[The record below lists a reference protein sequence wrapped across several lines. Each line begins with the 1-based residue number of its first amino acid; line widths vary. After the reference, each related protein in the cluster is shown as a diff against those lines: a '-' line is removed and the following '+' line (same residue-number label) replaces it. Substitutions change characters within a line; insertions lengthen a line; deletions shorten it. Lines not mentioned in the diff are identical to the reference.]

1 MPGVNRENKDRVF
14 RMIFGY
20 EKYKENLLSLFNAL
34 NDTNYTN
41 VDDLEIDTLDDVFY
55 MKMKNDVSCIID
67 SRLAVYEHQSTW
79 SYNMPMRGFRYSAEL
94 YNKYII
100 KNNIDLFRRRLVK
113 FPTPQYYVFYNGVE
127 DKPEKEILK
136 LSDAFSVPVKEG
148 TFEWT
153 AIVLNINYG
162 HNKKLLKQC
171 TILGDYAILISKIR
185 EFKQNTEDLK
195 DAITKAIDYCIANDV
210 LKEFLLEHRSE
221 VVDMLRM
228 EYDEAKTMAHIRED
242 SYEEGELAGKKIGQE
257 IGQKIGEKIG
267 QQIGQQI
274 GQELKLIE
282 IVCKKLKK
290 NKTAEQIAD
299 ELEEK
304 ITDIEKIYAVAEKFA
319 PDYDVNEIYEA
330 LRH

>member
-1 MPGVNRENKDRVF
+1 
-14 RMIFGY
+14 
-20 EKYKENLLSLFNAL
+20 
-34 NDTNYTN
+34 
-41 VDDLEIDTLDDVFY
+41 
-55 MKMKNDVSCIID
+55 
-67 SRLAVYEHQSTW
+67 
-79 SYNMPMRGFRYSAEL
+79 MPMRGFRYTAEL

-171 TILGDYAILISKIR
+171 SILGDYGKLISKIR
-185 EFKQNTEDLK
+185 EFKQSTDDLK
-195 DAITKAIDYCIANDV
+195 VAITEAIDYCIENDV
-210 LKEFLLEHRSE
+210 LKEFLLEHKSE

-257 IGQKIGEKIG
+257 
-267 QQIGQQI
+267 IGQQI

-319 PDYDVNEIYEA
+319 PDYDVNKIYEA
-330 LRH
+330 MKK

>member
-1 MPGVNRENKDRVF
+1 
-14 RMIFGY
+14 
-20 EKYKENLLSLFNAL
+20 
-34 NDTNYTN
+34 
-41 VDDLEIDTLDDVFY
+41 
-55 MKMKNDVSCIID
+55 MK
-67 SRLAVYEHQSTW
+67 STR
-79 SYNMPMRGFRYSAEL
+79 SYNMPMRGFRYTAEL

-171 TILGDYAILISKIR
+171 SILGDYGKLISKIR
-185 EFKQNTEDLK
+185 EFKQSTDDLK
-195 DAITKAIDYCIANDV
+195 VAITEAIDYCIENDV
-210 LKEFLLEHRSE
+210 LKEFLLEHKSE

-257 IGQKIGEKIG
+257 IGQ
-267 QQIGQQI
+267 
-274 GQELKLIE
+274 ELKLIE

-290 NKTAEQIAD
+290 NKTAEQIAE
-299 ELEEK
+299 ELEEE
-304 ITDIEKIYAVAEKFA
+304 ITDIQKIYDVAKKFA
-319 PDYDVNEIYEA
+319 PEYNVNKIFETMNPNI
-330 LRH
+330 

>member
-1 MPGVNRENKDRVF
+1 
-14 RMIFGY
+14 
-20 EKYKENLLSLFNAL
+20 
-34 NDTNYTN
+34 
-41 VDDLEIDTLDDVFY
+41 
-55 MKMKNDVSCIID
+55 
-67 SRLAVYEHQSTW
+67 
-79 SYNMPMRGFRYSAEL
+79 MPMRGFRYTAEL

-171 TILGDYAILISKIR
+171 SILGDYGKLISKIR
-185 EFKQNTEDLK
+185 EFKQSTDDLK
-195 DAITKAIDYCIANDV
+195 VAITEAIDYCIENDV
-210 LKEFLLEHRSE
+210 LKEFLLEHKSE

-257 IGQKIGEKIG
+257 IGQ
-267 QQIGQQI
+267 
-274 GQELKLIE
+274 ELKLIE

-290 NKTAEQIAD
+290 NKTAEQIAE
-299 ELEEK
+299 ELEEE
-304 ITDIEKIYAVAEKFA
+304 ITDIQKIYDVAKKFA
-319 PDYDVNEIYEA
+319 PEYNVNKIFETMNPNI
-330 LRH
+330 

>member
-195 DAITKAIDYCIANDV
+195 DAITKASEYCIENDV

-267 QQIGQQI
+267 QQIGQ
-274 GQELKLIE
+274 ELKLIE

-319 PDYDVNEIYEA
+319 PDYDVNKIYEA
-330 LRH
+330 TKK

>member
-1 MPGVNRENKDRVF
+1 
-14 RMIFGY
+14 
-20 EKYKENLLSLFNAL
+20 
-34 NDTNYTN
+34 
-41 VDDLEIDTLDDVFY
+41 
-55 MKMKNDVSCIID
+55 MK
-67 SRLAVYEHQSTW
+67 STR
-79 SYNMPMRGFRYSAEL
+79 SYNMPMRGFRYTAEL

-171 TILGDYAILISKIR
+171 SILGDYGKLISKIR

-195 DAITKAIDYCIANDV
+195 DAITKAIDYCIENDV

-257 IGQKIGEKIG
+257 IGQ
-267 QQIGQQI
+267 
-274 GQELKLIE
+274 ELKLIE

-290 NKTAEQIAD
+290 NKTAEQIAE
-299 ELEEK
+299 ELEEE
-304 ITDIEKIYAVAEKFA
+304 ITDIQKIYDVAKKFA
-319 PDYDVNEIYEA
+319 PEYNVNKIFETMNPNI
-330 LRH
+330 

>member
-1 MPGVNRENKDRVF
+1 
-14 RMIFGY
+14 
-20 EKYKENLLSLFNAL
+20 
-34 NDTNYTN
+34 
-41 VDDLEIDTLDDVFY
+41 
-55 MKMKNDVSCIID
+55 
-67 SRLAVYEHQSTW
+67 
-79 SYNMPMRGFRYSAEL
+79 MPMRGFRYSAEL

-113 FPTPQYYVFYNGVE
+113 FPTPQYYVFYNGDE

-195 DAITKAIDYCIANDV
+195 DAITKAIDYCIENDV

-242 SYEEGELAGKKIGQE
+242 SYEEGELAG
-257 IGQKIGEKIG
+257 
-267 QQIGQQI
+267 
-274 GQELKLIE
+274 QELKLIE
-282 IVCKKLKK
+282 MICKKIKK
-290 NKTAEQIAD
+290 NKMAEQIAE
-299 ELEEK
+299 ELEEE
-304 ITDIEKIYAVAEKFA
+304 IGDVQRIYDVAEKFA
-319 PDYDVNEIYEA
+319 PDYDVNKIYEA
-330 LRH
+330 MKK

>member
-1 MPGVNRENKDRVF
+1 
-14 RMIFGY
+14 
-20 EKYKENLLSLFNAL
+20 
-34 NDTNYTN
+34 
-41 VDDLEIDTLDDVFY
+41 
-55 MKMKNDVSCIID
+55 
-67 SRLAVYEHQSTW
+67 
-79 SYNMPMRGFRYSAEL
+79 MRGFRYSAEL

-257 IGQKIGEKIG
+257 
-267 QQIGQQI
+267 
-274 GQELKLIE
+274 LKLIE

-290 NKTAEQIAD
+290 NKSVEQIAD
-299 ELEEK
+299 ELEEE
-304 ITDIEKIYAVAEKFA
+304 ITDIQKIYDVAEKFA
-319 PDYDVNEIYEA
+319 PEYDTNKIFETMNQNI
-330 LRH
+330 

>member
-1 MPGVNRENKDRVF
+1 
-14 RMIFGY
+14 
-20 EKYKENLLSLFNAL
+20 
-34 NDTNYTN
+34 
-41 VDDLEIDTLDDVFY
+41 
-55 MKMKNDVSCIID
+55 MK
-67 SRLAVYEHQSTW
+67 STR

-113 FPTPQYYVFYNGVE
+113 FPTPQYYVFYNGDE

-136 LSDAFSVPVKEG
+136 LSDAFNVPVKEG

-195 DAITKAIDYCIANDV
+195 DAITKAIDYCIENDV

-267 QQIGQQI
+267 QQIGQ
-274 GQELKLIE
+274 ELKLIE

-299 ELEEK
+299 ELEED
-304 ITDIEKIYAVAEKFA
+304 ITDIEKIYDVAEKFA
-319 PDYDVNEIYEA
+319 PDYDVNKIYDA
-330 LRH
+330 MKKLV

>member
-41 VDDLEIDTLDDVFY
+41 VDDLEIDTLNDVFY

-171 TILGDYAILISKIR
+171 TILRDYAILISKIR

-195 DAITKAIDYCIANDV
+195 DAITKAIDYCIENDV

-267 QQIGQQI
+267 QQIGQ
-274 GQELKLIE
+274 ELKLIE

-319 PDYDVNEIYEA
+319 PDYDVNKIYEA
-330 LRH
+330 MKK